1 MEKLKEIKGYFT
13 DKDMDQIL
21 KNSGMELGI
30 ASYLKSP
37 RGYAETD
44 NMTLEQATEQLE
56 KWFWAMAYEKELDRK
71 NYKALCKS
79 ISARMTVNWAEYKV
93 LKDVGRIIGRYVYLT
108 K

>member
-1 MEKLKEIKGYFT
+1 MKSLESIKGYFR

-21 KNSGMELGI
+21 YNSGMELGI
-30 ASYLKSP
+30 ARYLKSP

-44 NMTLEQATEQLE
+44 NMTLEQATEELE
-56 KWFWAMAYEKELDRK
+56 KWFWAMAYEKEADPK
-71 NYKALCKS
+71 NYRALCKS